1 MSFSQ
6 RSNRDQLAQNISFV
20 GYWREFDQGF
30 FHASEVSLTNWHSI
44 LRSLSHPSEVRS
56 AELSTVCFNTK
67 LPAFAEWDLH
77 PRPTVLDEVTATL
90 GIGWD

>member
-1 MSFSQ
+1 M
-6 RSNRDQLAQNISFV
+6 

-44 LRSLSHPSEVRS
+44 LRSLSHPSEVRA
-56 AELSTVCFNTK
+56 AELSYTVALLE

-77 PRPTVLDEVTATL
+77 PQPTVLDEVTATL
-90 GIGWD
+90 GIGWNSIILVDISHSTIQ